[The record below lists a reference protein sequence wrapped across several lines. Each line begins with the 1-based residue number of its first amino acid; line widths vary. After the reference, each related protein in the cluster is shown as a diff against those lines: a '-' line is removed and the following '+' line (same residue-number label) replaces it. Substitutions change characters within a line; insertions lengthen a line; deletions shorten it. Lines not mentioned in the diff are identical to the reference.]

1 MPVRP
6 ALRDELPRVV
16 DMMRAL
22 TSEEYDFG
30 DEVVFVWERDDGSLG
45 GFVSLSLR
53 PWAEGCEAEP
63 VPYVEGWWVDADIR
77 RLGIGSALMRAAEE
91 WCRTNGYM
99 ELGSD
104 ADVGNEISIRAHR
117 AMGFEPTL
125 RLQFFRRRL

>member
-6 ALRDELPRVV
+6 ARRDELPKVV

-30 DEVVFVWERDDGSLG
+30 DEIVFVWEREDGSLG

-53 PWAEGCEAEP
+53 PWAEGRESEP
-63 VPYVEGWWVDADIR
+63 APYIEGWWVDADIR
-77 RLGIGSALMRAAEE
+77 RAGVGSALIRAAEE
-91 WCRTNGYM
+91 WCRTNGYA

-104 ADVGNEISIRAHR
+104 ADVENEISIRAHR
-117 AMGFEPTL
+117 AVGFEPTL

>member
-6 ALRDELPRVV
+6 ARPDELPKVV
-16 DMMRAL
+16 EMMRAL

-30 DEVVFVWERDDGSLG
+30 DEVIFVWEREDGPLG

-53 PWAEGCEAEP
+53 PWAEGCESEP
-63 VPYVEGWWVDADIR
+63 VPYIEGWWVDADIR
-77 RLGIGSALMRAAEE
+77 RAGVGSALMHAAEE
-91 WCRTNGYM
+91 WCRTNGYT

-104 ADVGNEISIRAHR
+104 ADVGNDVSIRAHR
-117 AMGFEPTL
+117 SMGFEPTV

>member
-1 MPVRP
+1 MTVRP
-6 ALRDELPRVV
+6 ARRDELPRVV

-30 DEVVFVWERDDGSLG
+30 DEVVFVWEREDGSLG

-53 PWAEGCEAEP
+53 PWAEGCGSEP
-63 VPYVEGWWVDADIR
+63 VPYIEGWWVDADIR
-77 RLGIGSALMRAAEE
+77 RSGVGTALMRAAEE
-91 WCRTNGYM
+91 WCRRKGHT

-104 ADVGNEISIRAHR
+104 TDVQNEISLRAHR